1 VFAILIVALFIF
13 CLCLKKKSDRLH
25 NAVLP
30 LFLSRELEYP
40 KSRSKLIRSF
50 ELLEDELSTLFQC
63 KVKIQFS
70 FYETLFFLV
79 TKNFK
84 NETCFFSFE
93 GQALSAKEIFKLID
107 SNPKKKTVWLSHSGK
122 KLNSYWMVKVDD
134 K

>member
-1 VFAILIVALFIF
+1 M
-13 CLCLKKKSDRLH
+13 H

-70 FYETLFFLV
+70 FYETLNRELFFDPLFFLV
-79 TKNFK
+79 TKNFE
-84 NETCFFSFE
+84 NEIHFFSFE

-122 KLNSYWMVKVDD
+122 KLNSYWVVKIDD
-134 K
+134 N